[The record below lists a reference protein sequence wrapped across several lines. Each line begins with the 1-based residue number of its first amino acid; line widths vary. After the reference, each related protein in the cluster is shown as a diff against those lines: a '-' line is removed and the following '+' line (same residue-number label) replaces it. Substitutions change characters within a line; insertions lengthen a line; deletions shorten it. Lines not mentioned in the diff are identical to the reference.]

1 MRTAEDIKRELKLRD
16 RVVRVLANDKQIRA
30 IAIKNTN
37 AAIAAQKNHEL
48 GFVPA
53 SLLAKLLSATSM
65 IASTLKGE
73 ERVSLETNSNGF
85 VKKLF
90 AEALKVGEVRG
101 YAVQDENIDV
111 ASVENADFIGLGLLK
126 VNKVLYNKAE
136 PTQGIIEI
144 VKGDISTDIA
154 YYFTQSE
161 QIPTSV
167 ILDVAIDNDGN
178 ITNSGGIMIQ
188 ALPGATEEDLK
199 EVVNNLENLNRFSE
213 LLAQDKMPEEIIS
226 EILPFDYKVMD
237 STQVDFYCRCSKE
250 KFMKSLM
257 TFSNKV
263 ITEMEV
269 NNENEL
275 ICQYCNSKYELET
288 EDFLKLKEITL
299 ANSN

>member
-1 MRTAEDIKRELKLRD
+1 MKTAEDIKRELKLRD

-37 AAIAAQKNHEL
+37 TAIAAQRKHEL

-85 VKKLF
+85 VKKIF

-250 KFMKSLM
+250 KFISSLM

-275 ICQYCNSKYELET
+275 ICQYCNSKYELEE